1 MTQVRLF
8 YKIFPTFSIYFA
20 PNFLSARPS
29 NRTIMNNQT
38 AIVEK
43 IHNDYTPTQP
53 SQIDELRALD
63 KAVKRPA
70 NIFAYTFGTIGSL
83 ILGTGMCLAMKIIG
97 AATPLLM
104 PVGIGVGL
112 VGLAMVSANYFLYKK
127 LLTKRKA
134 KYAAEVLALSNKI
147 LGE

>member
-1 MTQVRLF
+1 
-8 YKIFPTFSIYFA
+8 
-20 PNFLSARPS
+20 
-29 NRTIMNNQT
+29 MNNQT

-70 NIFAYTFGTIGSL
+70 NIFAYTFGTVGSL

-112 VGLAMVSANYFLYKK
+112 VGIAMVSANYFLYKK

-134 KYAAEVLALSNKI
+134 KYGAEILALSNKI

>member
-1 MTQVRLF
+1 MYAYFIKFFQLF
-8 YKIFPTFSIYFA
+8 PFILRRTF
-20 PNFLSARPS
+20 FLPVQAT
-29 NRTIMNNQT
+29 RTIMNNQT

-70 NIFAYTFGTIGSL
+70 NIFAYTFGTVGSL

-112 VGLAMVSANYFLYKK
+112 VGIAMVSANYFLYKK
-127 LLTKRKA
+127 LLAKRKA
-134 KYAAEVLALSNKI
+134 KYGAEILALSNKI

>member
-1 MTQVRLF
+1 
-8 YKIFPTFSIYFA
+8 
-20 PNFLSARPS
+20 
-29 NRTIMNNQT
+29 MNNQT

-43 IHNDYTPTQP
+43 IQNDYTPTQP

-70 NIFAYTFGTIGSL
+70 NIFAYVFGTAGAL
-83 ILGTGMCLAMKIIG
+83 ILGTGMSLAMKIIG
-97 AATPLLM
+97 AATPFLM

-112 VGLAMVSANYFLYKK
+112 VGIAMVSVNYFLYKK
-127 LLTKRKA
+127 ILKKRKA
-134 KYAAEVLALSNKI
+134 KYGAKILALSNQI

>member
-1 MTQVRLF
+1 MT
-8 YKIFPTFSIYFA
+8 
-20 PNFLSARPS
+20 
-29 NRTIMNNQT
+29 NQT
-38 AIVEK
+38 AYAQK
-43 IHNDYTPTQP
+43 LRNSYTPAQP
-53 SQIDELRALD
+53 SELDRLREMD

-104 PVGIGVGL
+104 PVGIGIGL
-112 VGLAMVSANYFLYKK
+112 VGIAMVSANYFLHKK

-134 KYAAEVLALSNKI
+134 KYGAEILALSNKI